1 MSLLELKLKL
11 KLILEKMVQII
22 VMCHGTCVKMKV
34 AVLLKERRSFHRR
47 LSINAAETKLI

>member
-1 MSLLELKLKL
+1 MSLIELKLKL

-34 AVLLKERRSFHRR
+34 AVLKERRSFHRR
-47 LSINAAETKLI
+47 LSTNVAETKLI